1 MLAAPD
7 IGGETNVRQRPVIGL
22 REGLANSSR
31 GVDML
36 VEG

>member
-1 MLAAPD
+1 MLAAPES
-7 IGGETNVRQRPVIGL
+7 GGVTSVRHRPVSGL
-22 REGLANSSR
+22 RESLANSSR